1 MDRKSFIK
9 NCGLACLS
17 LTSIG
22 TLLQGCA
29 GNYIITLPI
38 NEERIIVPMHHFEF
52 TEDNKKT
59 YRQHIIVKSDQLQF
73 PICIYRFSE
82 KEYTA
87 IYMRCTHQGAEL
99 RAYGDTL
106 VCYAHGSEFDS
117 KGNVQNPPANKP
129 LVTFPIIT
137 NDSELIISL
146 KKV

>member
-17 LTSIG
+17 LTSIS

-29 GNYIITLPI
+29 GSYIITLPM
-38 NEERIIVPMHHFEF
+38 NEERIIVPLHHFEF
-52 TEDNKKT
+52 TEDKKKM
-59 YRQHIIVKSDQLQF
+59 YRQHIIVKNEQLQF

-106 VCYAHGSEFDS
+106 VCYAHGSEFDN

-129 LVTFPIIT
+129 LVTFPIIAG
-137 NDSELIISL
+137 DKELSITL

>member
-9 NCGLACLS
+9 TCGLACLS
-17 LTSIG
+17 VSTFG
-22 TLLQGCA
+22 ALLQSCA
-29 GNYIITLPI
+29 GNYIITLPVKD
-38 NEERIIVPMHHFEF
+38 ERIIVPLHHFEF
-52 TEDNKKT
+52 LENNTT
-59 YRQHIIVKSDQLQF
+59 QYRQHIIIKSEHLQF
-73 PICIYRFSE
+73 PVCIYRFSE

-106 VCYAHGSEFDS
+106 VCYAHGSEFDN

-129 LVTFPIIT
+129 LITFPITVENKELQIT
-137 NDSELIISL
+137 I